1 MSVYHFSTSLPSHPP
16 PPPPLEPPPG
26 PPSFLSRARRR
37 QRGAGRASRITPTY
51 ELCFFFR
58 FSSENPTEKEMTL
71 FKHRA
76 ELIELNSSTDSFNN
90 TLLDLA
96 SLGMDSNLEL
106 SGNTAR
112 GEILTRG
119 GETPV
124 SARGRSG
131 SESTFEHYN
140 FTPSLLPPRYG
151 NGGRT
156 DLFPSASSSNL
167 ASSFIMTT
175 GTETGT
181 VRVRPRR
188 GTTHSLFSTPTPTP
202 PSATSFHNDLS
213 NEVRPPLASPTT
225 RNRAATFRSIFTTT
239 GTGGRNGT
247 YDTSTDNALGG
258 GAGIFGTTTTGAER
272 GRLSRLVISAPLSHT
287 LGNSSFSS
295 PFPFPSSKSKMS
307 NY

>member
-1 MSVYHFSTSLPSHPP
+1 
-16 PPPPLEPPPG
+16 
-26 PPSFLSRARRR
+26 
-37 QRGAGRASRITPTY
+37 
-51 ELCFFFR
+51 
-58 FSSENPTEKEMTL
+58 MTL

-76 ELIELNSSTDSFNN
+76 ESTELNSSTDSFNN

-124 SARGRSG
+124 PARGRSG
-131 SESTFEHYN
+131 SESTFEHYD

-188 GTTHSLFSTPTPTP
+188 GTTHSLFSTPTPA
-202 PSATSFHNDLS
+202 PSATSLNNDSL
-213 NEVRPPLASPTT
+213 NGVRPPLASPTT

-247 YDTSTDNALGG
+247 SHASTDTARGG

-295 PFPFPSSKSKMS
+295 PFPFPPSKSKMS